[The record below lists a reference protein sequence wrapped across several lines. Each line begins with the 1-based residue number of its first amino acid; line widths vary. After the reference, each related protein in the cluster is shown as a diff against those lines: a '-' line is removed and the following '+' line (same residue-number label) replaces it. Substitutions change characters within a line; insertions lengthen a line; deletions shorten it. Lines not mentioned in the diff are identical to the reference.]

1 MTGKSSSA
9 WAVDQ
14 RKIIL
19 AVEHTQ
25 VSHDGATDLLRC
37 YYCWHLL
44 HWGNPLAIWCQMA
57 SNMYTAWLDKVMYV
71 FISTV
76 LNITST
82 SITSSINQSFV
93 YCSQRQSRMKCT
105 HFWRVFFFFF
115 SLLQFSFPRCKSSCW
130 LQSIMST
137 LPAVLCAVH
146 ISLLQWQLCSSFSE
160 KSLCW
165 VNP

>member
-14 RKIIL
+14 KKIIL

-44 HWGNPLAIWCQMA
+44 HWGNPLAIWCQVA
-57 SNMYTAWLDKVMYV
+57 SNMYTALLDKVMYV

-76 LNITST
+76 LNITSI
-82 SITSSINQSFV
+82 SITSTINQSFV
-93 YCSQRQSRMKCT
+93 YCSQRQSGMKCT
-105 HFWRVFFFFF
+105 RFWRVLVFF
-115 SLLQFSFPRCKSSCW
+115 LY
-130 LQSIMST
+130 
-137 LPAVLCAVH
+137 
-146 ISLLQWQLCSSFSE
+146 CSSVFQGVKAAAEFRPPSSRKME
-160 KSLCW
+160 TLNSGLMLRSMDTTLT
-165 VNP
+165 VGGAHSI